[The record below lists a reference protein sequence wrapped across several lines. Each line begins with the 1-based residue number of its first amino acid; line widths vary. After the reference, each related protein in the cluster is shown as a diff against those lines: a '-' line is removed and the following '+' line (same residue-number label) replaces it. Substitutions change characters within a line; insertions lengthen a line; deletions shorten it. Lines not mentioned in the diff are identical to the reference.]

1 MQKQITKSHL
11 SIRSAAIAYLLIV
24 FTSSLLLFD
33 SVHAASC
40 GGTQTTIISCNTTGA
55 GGIWSLL
62 LIAINILTVG
72 IGIVAVG
79 GIIYGAILWT
89 TAGDNAGQITKS
101 KQTILNVIIG
111 LVAYALLYPFL
122 QFIIPGGVFNS
133 YTIPNAPEK
142 NTANTT
148 KPGNN
153 GNGSPSSSTSK
164 ACYLV
169 PVKSGKKIEGRM
181 YHKLGGQTYA
191 FENSP
196 QGIRYAAK
204 NGYDSIDLDI
214 QVTKD
219 GVPVATHWG
228 KPMKNEGF
236 YDPQGKLS
244 TNISVKDMT
253 FAQISRLR
261 HKDGKSQ
268 IYSLDHMISVASANK
283 INLSLEI
290 KSPVLIRSHLY
301 GIAASLNEA
310 NVKAYIKGNVQFF
323 AGMDS
328 TLAAARRVGFWT
340 RGTEGTQGWNSPTPT
355 GCKKVS
361 QTSQPESSH
370 PIIITG
376 ISRKAATL

>member
-1 MQKQITKSHL
+1 M
-11 SIRSAAIAYLLIV
+11 
-24 FTSSLLLFD
+24 
-33 SVHAASC
+33 
-40 GGTQTTIISCNTTGA
+40 
-55 GGIWSLL
+55 L
-62 LIAINILTVG
+62 LIAINVLTVG

-79 GIIYGAILWT
+79 GILYGAILWA
-89 TAGDNAGQITKS
+89 TAGDNAGQISKS
-101 KQTILNVIIG
+101 KQTIFNVIIG

-133 YTIPNAPEK
+133 YTIPNAPAK

-148 KPGNN
+148 KPANNSTGN
-153 GNGSPSSSTSK
+153 SAPTSSSNK
-164 ACYLV
+164 VCYLV

-181 YHKLGGQTYA
+181 YHKLGGQSYA

-236 YDPQGKLS
+236 YDPQGKLPK
-244 TNISVKDMT
+244 NISVKDMT
-253 FAQISRLR
+253 FAQVSRLR

-301 GIAASLNEA
+301 DIAASLNKA

-340 RGTEGTQGWNSPTPT
+340 RGTEGTQGWNRPTPT
-355 GCKKVS
+355 DCKKVS
-361 QTSQPESSH
+361 QISQPESIH
-370 PIIITG
+370 PIIAE
-376 ISRKAATL
+376 ISRKDATL